1 MSHPD
6 DFLGMKSGNDW
17 GRALDIAG
25 NPGEMNPKQTIDKNE
40 GLLFPKDLQDGRFY
54 PEAISFSIY
63 ERAGYNFEE
72 FIDCVVQGYTSSG
85 NGSVVKEATK
95 AVPTAEKVEALKANQ
110 QSKSIDGGLADKV
123 TSGWNFLKD
132 VGQELGDI
140 PSDFKRGWEKFLAG
154 GPRPNVTGPAGS
166 GFLNASDSILN
177 TAFGGITVGNQLEKF
192 KGAALAGLG
201 NLSVTQKK
209 RLVEKFKNPT
219 SRLVRT
225 IKLQMPESVIFNEQ
239 VDWTSTDLGLIGAL
253 RDGAIGPATAAAAAG
268 NAGKMVGGAIGG
280 LVGMLPGL
288 GGGAA
293 MLVGSL
299 LGGESGIAAGIESS
313 FNFKA
318 NPYKEQAFQGM
329 PFRPFEFNFIFR
341 PRSAEE
347 AQTAK
352 QIINEFRAYSKPRY
366 KEGTETSGVFSY
378 PHEFRIEFLS
388 LDPSG
393 KRYIANKNL
402 PAIKYCICK
411 GINVNYSPQG
421 WRTLPNSSSV
431 DIQLTLSFEETEIVT
446 QEDVQGQSKFGDFK
460 DRENIEF

>member
-25 NPGEMNPKQTIDKNE
+25 NPGETNPKQTMDKEE

-72 FIDCVVQGYTSSG
+72 FIDCIVQGYTSSG

-95 AVPTAEKVEALKANQ
+95 AIPTIEKAQTLTAKLAPTKGGSGFTGVSDLAAVVVDAVG
-110 QSKSIDGGLADKV
+110 SIPEKIGNIFTGDVRAD
-123 TSGWNFLKD
+123 FP
-132 VGQELGDI
+132 Q
-140 PSDFKRGWEKFLAG
+140 P
-154 GPRPNVTGPAGS
+154 PAGS
-166 GFLNASDSILN
+166 GFLKAPDSFLN
-177 TAFGGITVGNQLEKF
+177 KAFGGISVGNQLEKF

-201 NLSVTQKK
+201 NLSGDQKK

-329 PFRPFEFNFIFR
+329 PFRPFEFNFVFR

-352 QIINEFRAYSKPRY
+352 KIINEFRAYSKPRY
-366 KEGTETSGVFSY
+366 KEGTETSGVFAY

-421 WRTLPNSSSV
+421 WRTLPNSSPV

>member
-25 NPGEMNPKQTIDKNE
+25 NPGEMNPKQTMDKDE

-72 FIDCVVQGYTSSG
+72 FINCFVQGYTSGGKPAAGQTASTPKPINENIATLAAEDAQPKPAAKEEQSFLGGVIDAATNLFNPQNAIDNFTNRKDFGGG
-85 NGSVVKEATK
+85 NFGSNNN
-95 AVPTAEKVEALKANQ
+95 PLKA
-110 QSKSIDGGLADKV
+110 
-123 TSGWNFLKD
+123 F
-132 VGQELGDI
+132 
-140 PSDFKRGWEKFLAG
+140 
-154 GPRPNVTGPAGS
+154 
-166 GFLNASDSILN
+166 SDSILQKGGVNPSN
-177 TAFGGITVGNQLEKF
+177 TIGDKF
-192 KGAALAGLG
+192 EQVKAGLIGAYG
-201 NLSVTQKK
+201 NSIAQKE
-209 RLVEKFKNPT
+209 RITESFKNPT
-219 SRLVRT
+219 TRLVRT

-253 RDGAIGPATAAAAAG
+253 RDGALGPATYAAAAG
-268 NAGKMVGGAIGG
+268 NAGKMVGGGIGA

-288 GGGAA
+288 GSGAA
-293 MLVGSL
+293 MIVGSL

-329 PFRPFEFNFIFR
+329 PFRPFEFNFVFR

-352 QIINEFRAYSKPRY
+352 KIINEFRAYSKPRY
-366 KEGTETSGVFSY
+366 KEGTETSGVFAY

-421 WRTLPNSSSV
+421 WRSLPNSSPV

>member
-72 FIDCVVQGYTSSG
+72 FIDCFVQGYTSGGQPAAG
-85 NGSVVKEATK
+85 NPAGKPQPINK
-95 AVPTAEKVEALKANQ
+95 NIAEKAAKAAQPAVEEEQSFLGEVIDAATNLFNPQNAIDNFTNRKDFGGGNFGSNNNPLKAFSDSLLQ
-110 QSKSIDGGLADKV
+110 KGGIDTSK
-123 TSGWNFLKD
+123 T
-132 VGQELGDI
+132 LGD
-140 PSDFKRGWEKFLAG
+140 KFEQ
-154 GPRPNVTGPAGS
+154 V
-166 GFLNASDSILN
+166 
-177 TAFGGITVGNQLEKF
+177 K
-192 KGAALAGLG
+192 AGLIGTLG
-201 NLSVTQKK
+201 NITAQKERYGK
-209 RLVEKFKNPT
+209 AFKDPST
-219 SRLVRT
+219 RLVRS

-253 RDGAIGPATAAAAAG
+253 RDGAIGPATMAAAAG
-268 NAGKMVGGAIGG
+268 NAGKIVGGGIGA

-288 GGGAA
+288 SSGASMIVA
-293 MLVGSL
+293 SL

-329 PFRPFEFNFIFR
+329 PFRPFEFNFVFR

-352 QIINEFRAYSKPRY
+352 QIINEFRAYSKPKY